1 LTARQLRLLD
11 VAAALDALVHFRVE
25 EIESAVHATLRFMF
39 FLHVLAQPHAQ
50 SAANTVAQ
58 YRRWTVR
65 AAYREEE
72 IGLTLSVDTQS
83 APGLAANAKALEQ
96 YAASEGCAVVAG
108 ERFAVAYDLAR
119 LALAQGRYARALELF
134 AECQA
139 LDADKCRA
147 QRFVVGAAQP
157 SVDEYAAACGVIVG
171 AGDDGVEMNVP
182 DDAAATPTGQ
192 FGGLRISPPGEGQ
205 ALLGFQENDNACS
218 YLSPLVEDAG
228 GGFATLAEDAQH
240 ARDALAA
247 DASGPAAAVA
257 VVRAAHAY
265 VAGLRQLERMQH
277 ASAHTWFANGASI
290 LDATDAAGDAAE
302 RDRAVR
308 SVLQAQLQAHAQLA
322 AALGALKRGD
332 GQDA

>member
-1 LTARQLRLLD
+1 MPDWFPYFLHPERLQEEFGGNHDVSAAQRTAAVDVLRGLLGSSNFRAHILSSYPSLRQPANHHDQAQYTGPTPPSTPRMQPADALGAGDPAAAVHSVRRVGQCTYFTMDAQGMPNETLSQALQTHAHGELTARQLRLLD
-11 VAAALDALVHFRVE
+11 VAAALDALMHFSVE

-147 QRFVVGAAQP
+147 Q
-157 SVDEYAAACGVIVG
+157 
-171 AGDDGVEMNVP
+171 
-182 DDAAATPTGQ
+182 
-192 FGGLRISPPGEGQ
+192 
-205 ALLGFQENDNACS
+205 
-218 YLSPLVEDAG
+218 
-228 GGFATLAEDAQH
+228 
-240 ARDALAA
+240 
-247 DASGPAAAVA
+247 
-257 VVRAAHAY
+257 
-265 VAGLRQLERMQH
+265 
-277 ASAHTWFANGASI
+277 
-290 LDATDAAGDAAE
+290 
-302 RDRAVR
+302 
-308 SVLQAQLQAHAQLA
+308 
-322 AALGALKRGD
+322 
-332 GQDA
+332 